1 MQELKLNS
9 SNLGSPHRW
18 PTECYGPDSVPD
30 GYQGSQTFHGAPL
43 TGELATGYVSKSLC
57 LFLL

>member
-9 SNLGSPHRW
+9 SNSGAPHRW
-18 PTECYGPDSVPD
+18 PAECYGPDSVPD

-43 TGELATGYVSKSLC
+43 TGELATR
-57 LFLL
+57 